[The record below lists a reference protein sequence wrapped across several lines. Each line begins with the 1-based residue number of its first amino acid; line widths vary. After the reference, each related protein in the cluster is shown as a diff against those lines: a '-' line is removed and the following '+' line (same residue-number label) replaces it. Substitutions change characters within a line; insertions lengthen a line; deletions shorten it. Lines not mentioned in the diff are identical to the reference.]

1 MGRHTK
7 PNRPA
12 DEGDATGAD
21 PPENGRRWIKLIGL
35 VPLPLFPMLALVMA
49 VGVVSY
55 AFSTQQISLN
65 FAGGAPSEP
74 HTGSSQVSERG
85 QGDRAS
91 RGAERADGL
100 VVAFRVASRTE
111 TGYRATA
118 TVTNRGTEPVAKWA
132 LAFRIKN
139 SKIVSFSGATVV
151 RTGTTGFVRSRPGA
165 PALAPGRSVRVVF
178 VGTGTPRGPYYCILN
193 RLRCTR
199 V

>member
-1 MGRHTK
+1 
-7 PNRPA
+7 
-12 DEGDATGAD
+12 
-21 PPENGRRWIKLIGL
+21 
-35 VPLPLFPMLALVMA
+35 MLALVIA
-49 VGVVSY
+49 VGVVAY

-74 HTGSSQVSERG
+74 HTGNRESQVSERG

-118 TVTNRGTEPVAKWA
+118 TVTNRGSQPVARWA

-139 SKIVSFSGATVV
+139 SRIVSFSGASVV
-151 RTGTTGFVRSRPGA
+151 RTGTTGHVRSRPGA
-165 PALAPGRSVRVVF
+165 QALAPGQSVRIVF
-178 VGTGTPRGPYYCILN
+178 VGTGTPHGPYYCVLN